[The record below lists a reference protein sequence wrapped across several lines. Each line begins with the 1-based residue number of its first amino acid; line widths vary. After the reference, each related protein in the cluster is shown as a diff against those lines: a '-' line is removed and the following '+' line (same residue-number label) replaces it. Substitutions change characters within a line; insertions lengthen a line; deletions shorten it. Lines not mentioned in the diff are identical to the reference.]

1 MKKIYRIVALIF
13 VIALLPFLSSCN
25 KDSKDSEEGTKAVE
39 TNENKEVGEETKA
52 REASEKS
59 QNEVYETK
67 LLSVEVPKGWKFV
80 DNQEKADSAYIY
92 KGDKEATES
101 PAVAITYC
109 DPDTEMLSPRD
120 MYEDAKDIEPIKIGD
135 YTWEGFTAV
144 SFDYPITVLLLK
156 EPHQLQVLLFNE
168 VEGQK
173 ISLEDDDVQAI
184 IRSIT
189 IK

>member
-1 MKKIYRIVALIF
+1 MKKTYRIVALLF
-13 VIALLPFLSSCN
+13 VIALLPFLSSCH
-25 KDSKDSEEGTKAVE
+25 KDSGEGKKAVE
-39 TNENKEVGEETKA
+39 T
-52 REASEKS
+52 SEKS
-59 QNEVYETK
+59 QNAVYQTK

-92 KGDKEATES
+92 KGEKEAMES
-101 PAVAITYC
+101 PAVVITYC
-109 DPDTEMLSPRD
+109 DPDTQMLSPRAA
-120 MYEDAKDIEPIKIGD
+120 YQNTKDIDPVTIGD
-135 YTWEGFTAV
+135 YTWEGFTAE

-156 EPHQLQVLLFNE
+156 KPHQLQVVLFKE

-173 ISLEDDDVQAI
+173 INLEDDDVQTI

>member
-1 MKKIYRIVALIF
+1 MKKTYRIVALIF
-13 VIALLPFLSSCN
+13 VIALIPFLSSCN
-25 KDSKDSEEGTKAVE
+25 KDSKDSEEGKKAGQ
-39 TNENKEVGEETKA
+39 T
-52 REASEKS
+52 SEKR
-59 QNEVYETK
+59 QNDVYETK
-67 LLSVEVPKGWKFV
+67 LLSVEVPKGWKSI

-101 PAVAITYC
+101 PAVVITYC
-109 DPDTEMLSPRD
+109 DPDTQMLSPKE
-120 MYEDAKDIEPIKIGD
+120 MYKDAKDIDPVKIGD
-135 YTWEGFTAV
+135 YTWEGFTAE